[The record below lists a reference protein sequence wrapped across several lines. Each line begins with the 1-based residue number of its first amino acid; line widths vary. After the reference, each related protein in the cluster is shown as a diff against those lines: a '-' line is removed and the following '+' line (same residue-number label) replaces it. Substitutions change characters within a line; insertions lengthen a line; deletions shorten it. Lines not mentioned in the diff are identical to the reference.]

1 MQNPLSAIKE
11 LTIITERR
19 QFIEATRLT
28 QYPADKHAS
37 FIVNFDTFNTMATIT
52 NIHDVQLTH
61 HVKYAQ

>member
-1 MQNPLSAIKE
+1 MQNPLSEIKE

-28 QYPADKHAS
+28 QYPAHTHAS

-61 HVKYAQ
+61 HVK